1 MNRVSEWWTAP
12 QPIARVAAF
21 RVLAYLFIP
30 IDVLLTTAWVQWHG
44 DVSTKLYQPLIVGNL
59 LHLPLPTH
67 TVVVSVQWSLIIAAV
82 LAATG
87 RAPRLLGAIVFVLYF
102 EWMIIAMSY
111 GKVDHDRF
119 AYLVA
124 LAVLPTVGVA
134 RWRDRGRS
142 EAAGWAL
149 RCIQV
154 AVMLTYFFAAW
165 SKVRFGGWDWVTGA
179 TLTRAVIRRGTGL
192 AEWTL
197 DVPNLLTTA
206 QWLMLGLELLSP
218 LILLARSD
226 RARIAIVTFLV
237 GFHVMTYAGVTIIF
251 LPHVVAILSMLPWER
266 LHRQVVPAVPITAT
280 LDDGLVRG
288 GSP

>member
-1 MNRVSEWWTAP
+1 MNSVVRWWTEP
-12 QPIARVAAF
+12 LPLARVAAF

-30 IDVLLTTAWVQWHG
+30 VDVLLTTAWVSWHA
-44 DVSTKLYQPLIVGNL
+44 DVSTDLYQPLIVGNL
-59 LHLPLPTH
+59 LNLPLPTH
-67 TVVVSVQWSLIIAAV
+67 AFVVGLKWSLIAAAL

-87 RAPRLLGAIVFVLYF
+87 RAPRLLGGIVFVLYF
-102 EWMIIAMSY
+102 EWMVIAMSY

-119 AYLVA
+119 AFLVA

-154 AVMLTYFFAAW
+154 AVMLTYFFASWA
-165 SKVRFGGWDWVTGA
+165 KIRFGGWDWVTGA
-179 TLTRAVIRRGTGL
+179 TLTRAVIRRGTDL
-192 AEWTL
+192 ADWTL
-197 DVPNLLTTA
+197 DVPNLLVGA
-206 QWLMLGLELLSP
+206 QWLLFSLELLSP

-226 RARIAIVTFLV
+226 RARMAVVTFLI
-237 GFHVMTYAGVTIIF
+237 GFHVITYAGITIVF

-266 LHRQVVPAVPITAT
+266 LRRVSRIPADPAYAASSPGVPP
-280 LDDGLVRG
+280 DW
-288 GSP
+288 

>member
-87 RAPRLLGAIVFVLYF
+87 RAPRLLGAIVSVLYF